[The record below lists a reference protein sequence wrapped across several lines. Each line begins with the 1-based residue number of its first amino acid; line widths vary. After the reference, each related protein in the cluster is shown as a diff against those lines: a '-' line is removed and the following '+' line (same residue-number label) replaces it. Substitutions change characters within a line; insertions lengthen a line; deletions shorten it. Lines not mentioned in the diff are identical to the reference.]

1 LLKKWHGDNTAVTCL
16 VFSEDDSL
24 LITGFKNGSIRVWS
38 LLMYEILILSLH
50 FFPPPIVFQ
59 FNIVEYGPN
68 CGIRLAVLTIVENT
82 KTLLFMSWF
91 RIFDDVRRR
100 EASKIYEY
108 SFSEHTLCVNDVVIG
123 YGGYNAIIAS
133 ASDDRTGKVC
143 FTFFVAVFCRK
154 MQRLSYDIYCCQILS
169 SISTI

>member
-1 LLKKWHGDNTAVTCL
+1 
-16 VFSEDDSL
+16 
-24 LITGFKNGSIRVWS
+24 
-38 LLMYEILILSLH
+38 
-50 FFPPPIVFQ
+50 
-59 FNIVEYGPN
+59 
-68 CGIRLAVLTIVENT
+68 VENT

-133 ASDDRTGKVC
+133 ASDDRTCKVC
-143 FTFFVAVFCRK
+143 FTVFVLQYFVEKCSAYRMIFIVG
-154 MQRLSYDIYCCQILS
+154 
-169 SISTI
+169 